1 MEYIIALGLTF
12 VLSMAIIRFSIKKNI
27 KSFGKIRYSQ
37 TSIHERTKHFIPKN
51 IHQKPE
57 RISQAMKHVEEHMVK
72 IIVIDNKAYW
82 VKENIFYTAE
92 TENGNIIPETARP
105 VDTADM
111 SKKDIDKMLFILD
124 NLGKGKR
131 RDDSSGSGNE

>member
-1 MEYIIALGLTF
+1 
-12 VLSMAIIRFSIKKNI
+12 
-27 KSFGKIRYSQ
+27 
-37 TSIHERTKHFIPKN
+37 
-51 IHQKPE
+51 
-57 RISQAMKHVEEHMVK
+57 MKHVEEHMVK